1 MVAKNKNKKQELID
15 KGLGKIVS
23 RKLLVWVIATLGVPL
38 GFIDGEQWV
47 QVSMVYIGTQAAKD
61 FIVEYVR
68 AKNSANNPQGLV

>member
-23 RKLLVWVIATLGVPL
+23 RKLLVWAIATLGVPL